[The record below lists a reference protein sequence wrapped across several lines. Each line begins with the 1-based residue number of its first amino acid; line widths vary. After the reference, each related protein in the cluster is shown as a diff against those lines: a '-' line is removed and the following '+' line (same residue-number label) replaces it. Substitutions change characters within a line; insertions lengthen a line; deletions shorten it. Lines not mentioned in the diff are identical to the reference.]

1 MCDGN
6 VHLVIGKVSAEVD
19 GSDLVLVAERV
30 FKFHTDDQA
39 QAFKAERAG
48 IAAVEMTA
56 SKKRHAV
63 DLVQETPN
71 KGEEREVGLDVLSRS
86 NRAFLLFSIFLV
98 VGTLLP
104 RIYFLFLSQLLDLSV
119 R

>member
-1 MCDGN
+1 M
-6 VHLVIGKVSAEVD
+6 
-19 GSDLVLVAERV
+19 
-30 FKFHTDDQA
+30 
-39 QAFKAERAG
+39 
-48 IAAVEMTA
+48 
-56 SKKRHAV
+56 
-63 DLVQETPN
+63 
-71 KGEEREVGLDVLSRS
+71 GLDVLSRS